1 MESNSDAPLAR
12 RETKI
17 RSDYNVLNRGNRVEI
32 TDYGW
37 LHEQDNKKIVRI
49 DSKDIINAM
58 EKGYNTYQKISDE
71 KCQQAINLWNIN
83 SSKWEYVRNAWNKQM
98 SLNKDLI
105 INSENNS
112 ILLYKKV
119 TSLNTDSINSFD
131 FDKMIID
138 LVAK

>member
-37 LHEQDNKKIVRI
+37 FHEQDNKKIVRI

-71 KCQQAINLWNIN
+71 KCQQAINLWNTN
-83 SSKWEYVRNAWNKQM
+83 SRKWAYVRDTRNK
-98 SLNKDLI
+98 
-105 INSENNS
+105 
-112 ILLYKKV
+112 
-119 TSLNTDSINSFD
+119 
-131 FDKMIID
+131 
-138 LVAK
+138 

>member
-1 MESNSDAPLAR
+1 M
-12 RETKI
+12 
-17 RSDYNVLNRGNRVEI
+17 LNRGNRVEI

-71 KCQQAINLWNIN
+71 KCQQAINLWNTN
-83 SSKWEYVRNAWNKQM
+83 SRKWAYVRDTWNKQLG
-98 SLNKDLI
+98 LNKDLI

-112 ILLYKKV
+112 ILLYKKLHFWIK
-119 TSLNTDSINSFD
+119 TL
-131 FDKMIID
+131 
-138 LVAK
+138 